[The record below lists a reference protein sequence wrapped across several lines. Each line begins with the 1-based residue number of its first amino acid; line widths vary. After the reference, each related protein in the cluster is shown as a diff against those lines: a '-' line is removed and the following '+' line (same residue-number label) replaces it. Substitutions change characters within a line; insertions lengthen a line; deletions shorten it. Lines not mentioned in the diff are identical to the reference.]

1 VSAIIQKSA
10 AGSFVV
16 SVPDPADEAF
26 HEGLRAGPD
35 GGWQQTAGIFSAIA
49 TMLSLKAHDADRQSR
64 ENLIRQLDEL
74 ETTVRNGAAE
84 DSSRLKVELARLE
97 AELRAWR
104 GITWGSGLDG
114 GAAAPGAEAG
124 EGAGGADGFPVLS
137 ETNAAESLSTHRGM
151 NRLQSIG
158 SPEQF
163 DRLTRDI
170 QESFALGLAAADRPL
185 AGRQDLPNR
194 ILDGVPAAGIDHAGL
209 DAFSERIEA
218 SHRQLTARLEVG
230 LSSAANE
237 TNTLKDMIAA
247 AAMKFEQARDAEQTQ
262 RVGVILEREIAKL
275 AGRLDH
281 AGEGF
286 ASLAVLERAIGG
298 LSVQLEETAQIASG
312 LSSVVAASHAAAG
325 PASAHSDHTQAVL
338 REIAKVGA
346 LHESAWQRVHATL
359 ADIQQSLEH
368 IAKATRGGT
377 GLSGAALIPTSA
389 DPFAPILTSL
399 AQHGQEGPLA
409 ARVVRPGAIEK
420 AAYEEEILPAGEVF
434 VTALPQATAT
444 FKAIDAVS
452 VQSKDGGEM
461 GSFLIEPGLGFPGR
475 SGDSETRGQ
484 SNGPPKVSYDREEPA
499 GHTDFIAA
507 ARRAARAAQLQGAA
521 AASGTANPGMGHD
534 GLAAPGGGPVRRSGR
549 SFPLLSRRP
558 LVFWGVL
565 VFAAMGA
572 FAATLAHSRFRE
584 SVPELLKRF
593 ERAAPQAKPAAASEA
608 PASTRLA
615 RQTFP
620 PNPPASP
627 SLASPSQASEPPA
640 GLDQSPVANAAPLDP
655 KALHPLAPVEA
666 SFSAN
671 GAARSGDSRPS
682 GIAAPTHLIAGSDA
696 IVADT
701 LGRSNGA
708 DNAARPRP
716 VAAFPLGAVLPT
728 SATAAAGSPPARA
741 AARNLIEDAKSGDA
755 AAQLELA
762 IRFAEGGPSERN
774 YEMAAQWYG
783 KAAERGLAVAE
794 YRLASLY
801 ERGLGVAQDMQRAKN
816 LYQRAAE
823 KGNTRAMHNLGV
835 LAVESADGK
844 PNYTSAALWFGK
856 AAEYGVRD
864 SQYNMA
870 VLLAR
875 GLGLPKD
882 LVKSY
887 IWFSIVAAAGDP
899 DAAKKRDDVAAR
911 LTSSELASA
920 NAAAAAFA
928 PRQAD
933 QAANEAAPSAVHLEA
948 SPAKPEQSVKPKLS
962 GL

>member
-10 AGSFVV
+10 AGSFAV

-104 GITWGSGLDG
+104 GITWDPGLEGG

-137 ETNAAESLSTHRGM
+137 VSHAAESISNHGGM

-163 DRLTRDI
+163 DRLTRDV

-194 ILDGVPAAGIDHAGL
+194 ILDRFPAAGIDRAGL
-209 DAFSERIEA
+209 DALSKRIEA
-218 SHRQLTARLEVG
+218 SHRQLTARLEAG

-237 TNTLKDMIAA
+237 TNTLKDLIAG
-247 AAMKFEQARDAEQTQ
+247 AAMKFEQ
-262 RVGVILEREIAKL
+262 V
-275 AGRLDH
+275 
-281 AGEGF
+281 
-286 ASLAVLERAIGG
+286 AVLERAIGG
-298 LSVQLEETAQIASG
+298 LSVQLEETRQIASG
-312 LSSVVAASHAAAG
+312 LSSVVATSQAAAG
-325 PASAHSDHTQAVL
+325 PASAHSDNTQAVL
-338 REIAKVGA
+338 REIANMGA

-377 GLSGAALIPTSA
+377 GLSGAALIPASA

-399 AQHGQEGPLA
+399 AQHGQDGSLA
-409 ARVVRPGAIEK
+409 TRVIRPGASEK
-420 AAYEEEILPAGEVF
+420 ATYEEEILPAGEAF
-434 VTALPQATAT
+434 VTALPQAAAK
-444 FKAIDAVS
+444 FKASNAVS
-452 VQSKDGGEM
+452 AQSNDGGET

-475 SGDSETRGQ
+475 GDDGEARGK
-484 SNGPPKVSYDREEPA
+484 SNEPPKVSYDREEPA
-499 GHTDFIAA
+499 GRTDFIAA
-507 ARRAARAAQLQGAA
+507 ARRAARAAQLQRAA
-521 AASGTANPGMGHD
+521 AASGLGDNGLHHPGMGHD
-534 GLAAPGGGPVRRSGR
+534 GMAALGAGPVRRSGR
-549 SFPLLSRRP
+549 GFLLLYRRP
-558 LVFWGVL
+558 LVFWGIL
-565 VFAAMGA
+565 LFAAIGA
-572 FAATLAHSRFRE
+572 FAATLAHSRFRD

-593 ERAAPQAKPAAASEA
+593 ERAVPQAKPAAASEA
-608 PASTRLA
+608 PASTMLA

-620 PNPPASP
+620 PSPPASP
-627 SLASPSQASEPPA
+627 SQAGGPPA
-640 GLDQSPVANAAPLDP
+640 GQDQSPAANVVPLDP
-655 KALHPLAPVEA
+655 LAPHPLAPVEA
-666 SFSAN
+666 SFSGN
-671 GAARSGDSRPS
+671 GAVRSGESRPT
-682 GIAAPTHLIAGSDA
+682 GIAAPTHLIAGSDG

-728 SATAAAGSPPARA
+728 PATAAAGSPPARA

-762 IRFAEGGPSERN
+762 IRFAEGSTSERN

>member
-1 VSAIIQKSA
+1 MSAIIQKSA
-10 AGSFVV
+10 AGSFAV

-49 TMLSLKAHDADRQSR
+49 TMLSEKTHDADRQSR

-84 DSSRLKVELARLE
+84 DGSRLKVELARLE

-114 GAAAPGAEAG
+114 SAAAPGAEAG
-124 EGAGGADGFPVLS
+124 EGAGGTDGFPVLL

-163 DRLTRDI
+163 DRLTRDV
-170 QESFALGLAAADRPL
+170 QESFALGLAAADRSL
-185 AGRQDLPNR
+185 AGSRDFPDR
-194 ILDGVPAAGIDHAGL
+194 IPDGFPATGIDRAGL
-209 DAFSERIEA
+209 DALSKRIEA
-218 SHRQLTARLEVG
+218 SHRQLTARLEEG

-237 TNTLKDMIAA
+237 TNTLKDLIAGA
-247 AAMKFEQARDAEQTQ
+247 ATKFEQVAA
-262 RVGVILEREIAKL
+262 
-275 AGRLDH
+275 
-281 AGEGF
+281 
-286 ASLAVLERAIGG
+286 LERAIGG
-298 LSVQLEETAQIASG
+298 LSVQLEETRQIASG
-312 LSSVVAASHAAAG
+312 LSSAATSQAAAG

-338 REIAKVGA
+338 REIAKMGA
-346 LHESAWQRVHATL
+346 LHESSWQRVHATL

-377 GLSGAALIPTSA
+377 GLSGAALIPASA
-389 DPFAPILTSL
+389 DPFTPILTSL

-420 AAYEEEILPAGEVF
+420 AAYEEKILPAGEVF
-434 VTALPQATAT
+434 VTALPQATAS

-452 VQSKDGGEM
+452 AQSKDGGEM

-475 SGDSETRGQ
+475 SGDSETRSQ

-499 GHTDFIAA
+499 SRTDFIAA

-534 GLAAPGGGPVRRSGR
+534 GMAAPGGGPVRRRGR
-549 SFPLLSRRP
+549 GFLLLNRRP

-608 PASTRLA
+608 PTSTMPA
-615 RQTFP
+615 RQAFP
-620 PNPPASP
+620 PSPPASP
-627 SLASPSQASEPPA
+627 SLASPSQAGGPPA
-640 GLDQSPVANAAPLDP
+640 GLQSPVANAAPLDP
-655 KALHPLAPVEA
+655 LVPYLLAPVDA

-671 GAARSGDSRPS
+671 GVARSGESRPS
-682 GIAAPTHLIAGSDA
+682 GIAAPTHLIAGSDV

-728 SATAAAGSPPARA
+728 PATAAAGSPPARA

-823 KGNTRAMHNLGV
+823 KGNTRAMHNLGI

-911 LTSSELASA
+911 LTSAELASA

-948 SPAKPEQSVKPKLS
+948 SPAKPEQPVKPKLS